1 MHSILAVLVLKRGI
15 PTSIKFRTRGKQL
28 EDGVLG
34 EWEMHL
40 PGVSSQANIVEA
52 SQSALYK
59 GEAGLAE

>member
-1 MHSILAVLVLKRGI
+1 MLVLKRGI

-40 PGVSSQANIVEA
+40 PGAIFTGQ
-52 SQSALYK
+52 YRR
-59 GEAGLAE
+59 GLTIDSVQR